1 MIDEVLDLLA
11 DEHWFDRSRPFEV
24 SINLTQGAC
33 LWLLLT
39 RRGVSDTYVKFSDCF
54 ELRQEA
60 ARAAAASARY
70 PGLAPA
76 FIGHASRG
84 ALQVLVCRAVPYR
97 RLSPAQLFHP
107 RHGQRALADL
117 LGYFDAMQRP
127 QAVQGPGLSAA
138 AEPAELLQALQA
150 YFAGQPSAALAR
162 RWLRN
167 DALSRLAR
175 VVPHAQHG
183 DLVLNNIGVT
193 PSGAAVVFDWEDL
206 SASWLTGLDLFTLE
220 LSLAGSAGRL
230 FAARLQP
237 QSPISGLVARACEAM
252 RLRRDDYETLT
263 PLYALVFR
271 YLKRNYGPGVRERMD
286 LLLRDLDQ
294 QRNRALD

>member
-1 MIDEVLDLLA
+1 MIDQVLDLVA
-11 DEHWFDRSRPFEV
+11 ARQWFDRSRPFEV

-39 RRGVSDTYVKFSDCF
+39 RRGVCDTYVKFSDCVD
-54 ELRQEA
+54 LHQEA
-60 ARAAAASARY
+60 GRAAAASARY

-76 FIGHASRG
+76 FIGHASHG
-84 ALQVLVCRAVPYR
+84 SLQVLVCQAVPYR
-97 RLSPAQLFHP
+97 RLSPTQLFHP
-107 RHGQRALADL
+107 RQGRRALADL

-127 QAVQGPGLSAA
+127 RAVQAPGLSAA
-138 AEPAELLQALQA
+138 IEPTELLRALHT
-150 YFAGQPSAALAR
+150 YFAGQPSAALAQ
-162 RWLRN
+162 RWLPG
-167 DALSRLAR
+167 DALSRLASLE
-175 VVPHAQHG
+175 PHAQHG

-193 PSGAAVVFDWEDL
+193 PSGAAVIFDWEDL

-220 LSLAGSAGRL
+220 LSLAGDAERL
-230 FAARLQP
+230 FAARRQP

-286 LLLRDLDQ
+286 MLLRDLDQ
-294 QRNRALD
+294 QRNRALA